1 MKANAS
7 KANLRPNIRNPY
19 FPQLDHPT
27 GQAATTNPKNKKAPL
42 KGLWGEI
49 EKAGPITLLFQF

>member
-7 KANLRPNIRNPY
+7 KDNLRPNIRNTY

-42 KGLWGEI
+42 KGLRGRG
-49 EKAGPITLLFQF
+49 KKQGP